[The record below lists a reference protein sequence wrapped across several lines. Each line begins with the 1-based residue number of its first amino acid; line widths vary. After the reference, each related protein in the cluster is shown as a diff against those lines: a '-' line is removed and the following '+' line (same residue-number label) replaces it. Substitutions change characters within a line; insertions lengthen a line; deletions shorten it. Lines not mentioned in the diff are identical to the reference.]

1 MIKDLVLK
9 NRSYRAYDESCVM
22 TREDLLELV
31 DVARLCGSTTNK
43 QALKFYIAWERGLVD
58 AIVPLTRWAGM
69 LPERGLPDPGKHPS
83 AFIIVCV
90 DKEIQ
95 PDPANKWIGY
105 DTGIAVQSMLL
116 AAAEKGLGGLMI
128 GSVKFAELSELLN
141 LSDRFQ
147 PILAVAFG
155 KPDEEVRLTGLPAD
169 GSTKYYRD
177 ENDVHYVPKRTLEEL
192 VINY

>member
-9 NRSYRAYDESCVM
+9 NRSYRLYDESFVM
-22 TREDLLELV
+22 SREDLLGLV
-31 DVARLCGSTTNK
+31 DVARFCASTTNK
-43 QALKFYIAWERGLVD
+43 QALKFYITCDREEVESIL
-58 AIVPLTRWAGM
+58 PLTRWAGM
-69 LPERGLPDPGKHPS
+69 LPQRGLPDEGKHPS

-90 DKEIQ
+90 DRDIQ

-105 DTGIAVQSMLL
+105 DAGIAAQSMLL

-128 GSVKFAELSELLN
+128 GNVKFDELSALLKLPEN
-141 LSDRFQ
+141 MK

-155 KPDEEVRLTGLPAD
+155 KPAEDVRLVDIPAD

-177 ENDVHYVPKRTLEEL
+177 ENDVHYVPKRSLEEL
-192 VINY
+192 VIN